1 MFIHTYN
8 HTFVTTESRASMSKR
23 VIWITLISSLLL
35 GSVIYASILY
45 KDVSVA
51 IETIQAPEIR
61 KTSILRETDVELVKK
76 EPFSLLLLGVDERAE
91 DVGRS
96 DTIIVLTVN
105 PMTNSIKM
113 VSIPRDTYTEMI
125 GMERMDKIN
134 HAFAFGGIDMSLHS
148 VENLLNIPIDY
159 VVQVNM
165 ESFLQI
171 VDVVGGVTVENTTAF
186 TEGGFTFNEGSI
198 HLNGE
203 QALSY
208 VRMRMNDPLGDFGR
222 QARQKQVL
230 QAVLKE
236 GASINSLLNYKE
248 LLSIFEQNIRTNM
261 TFDQMLDIQKGYK
274 NALNQVDTIAF
285 EHGEGKRM
293 DGIWYYVMDEEELA
307 QVSLQ
312 LKEHLELE

>member
-1 MFIHTYN
+1 MTKKIFW
-8 HTFVTTESRASMSKR
+8 F
-23 VIWITLISSLLL
+23 TLIFCFLI
-35 GSVIYASILY
+35 GGVIYASSLY
-45 KDVSVA
+45 NNFSTTFDS
-51 IETIQAPEIR
+51 IHEPEIR
-61 KTSILRETDVELVKK
+61 KVSELRETEVELVKK

-105 PMTNSIKM
+105 PTTNSIKM
-113 VSIPRDTYTEMI
+113 VSIPRDTYTEII
-125 GMERMDKIN
+125 GMDKIDKIN
-134 HAFAFGGIDMSLHS
+134 HAYAFGGIEMSLHS

-171 VDVVGGVTVENTTAF
+171 VDIVGGVTVENPTAF
-186 TEGGFTFNEGSI
+186 TEDGFTFNEGNI
-198 HLNGE
+198 HLDGQ

-208 VRMRMNDPLGDFGR
+208 VRMRMSDPLGDFGR

-248 LLSIFEQNIRTNM
+248 FLSIFEQNIRTNM
-261 TFDQMLDIQKGYK
+261 TFDQMMDIQKGYK

-293 DGIWYYVMDEEELA
+293 DGIWYYVMDEEELD
-307 QVSLQ
+307 
-312 LKEHLELE
+312 K